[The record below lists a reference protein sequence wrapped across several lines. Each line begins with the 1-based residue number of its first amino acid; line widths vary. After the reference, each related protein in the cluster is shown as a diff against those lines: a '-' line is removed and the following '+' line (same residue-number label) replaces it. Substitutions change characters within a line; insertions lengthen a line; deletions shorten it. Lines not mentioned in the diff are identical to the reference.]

1 MSRIALQVSVRAAT
15 AAGLAVAMAQVL
27 RLEFPI
33 YAMIGAVIVTDLSAA
48 RTRQLGGTRMV
59 GTILGAVFGA
69 VFSPLGAIHD
79 LGVIV
84 MVAGI
89 FAAMFTSHLLRM
101 KDSAKVAGYVCGVVL
116 LTHSDH
122 PWSYALYRGLETG
135 LGIAAAFSV
144 GMVPKLLRME
154 MDQPD
159 SAA

>member
-15 AAGLAVAMAQVL
+15 AAGLAVALAQVL

-48 RTRQLGGTRMV
+48 RTRQLAVTRMV

-69 VFSPLGAIHD
+69 AISPLGAIHD
-79 LGVIV
+79 IGAIV
-84 MVAGI
+84 VGAGI
-89 FAAMFTSHLLRM
+89 FAAMFTSHLLRI

-135 LGIAAAFSV
+135 LGIGAAFAV
-144 GMVPKLLRME
+144 GMVPKLLKIE
-154 MDQPD
+154 MDRSD
-159 SAA
+159 SAG

>member
-1 MSRIALQVSVRAAT
+1 MNRIALQVSVRAAT

-48 RTRQLGGTRMV
+48 RTRQLGWTRMA

-69 VFSPLGAIHD
+69 AISPLGANHD
-79 LGVIV
+79 LGAIV
-84 MVAGI
+84 LGAGI
-89 FAAMFTSHLLRM
+89 FASMFTSHLLRM

-122 PWSYALYRGLETG
+122 PWSYALYRGVETG

-144 GMVPKLLRME
+144 GMVPKLLRIE
-154 MDQPD
+154 MDRPD
-159 SAA
+159 SAG